1 MRRGVLCQKA
11 VFSYVNWERN
21 TIEGS
26 LEAKRYKMWE
36 SVVDLVNECEM
47 SLFIWIIWGWSGR
60 SWFGLVESVIGDW
73 DFFRK
78 WELEMVEEGSLVN
91 MWFGII
97 FNFPNERILKIDSH
111 VF

>member
-1 MRRGVLCQKA
+1 MSESC
-11 VFSYVNWERN
+11 FSYVNWERN
-21 TIEGS
+21 TIGGS
-26 LEAKRYKMWE
+26 LEAKMYKM
-36 SVVDLVNECEM
+36 
-47 SLFIWIIWGWSGR
+47 F
-60 SWFGLVESVIGDW
+60 ESVIGDW

-97 FNFPNERILKIDSH
+97 FIFPNERILKIDNH